1 MMAAVAE
8 KQADRVVVTSDNP
21 RSEKPEAIVAQILLG
36 FADPDTVQVEPDRAK
51 AIADTIAQAAPQ
63 DVVLLAGR
71 GHEAWQE
78 IAGEKIA
85 FSERAHA
92 ADALAR
98 RARP

>member
-1 MMAAVAE
+1 MI
-8 KQADRVVVTSDNP
+8 VTSDNP
-21 RSEKPEAIVAQILLG
+21 RSENPDAIISQVLLGLARPEAAQ
-36 FADPDTVQVEPDRAK
+36 VQPDRAA
-51 AIADTIAQAAPQ
+51 AIADAIAQAAPQ